1 MITYFFLTVNLTH
14 TAVEPQKTIII
25 AGKSTTIQPTVPPA
39 LHPAHIQNQTST
51 FEDNNLSKLHHGV
64 LTMKLDLN
72 QVNKSIFVTI
82 ERYWL

>member
-1 MITYFFLTVNLTH
+1 MVTYFFLTVNLTH

-25 AGKSTTIQPTVPPA
+25 AGKSRPETIQPTVPPA
-39 LHPAHIQNQTST
+39 LHPAHIRNQTST

-64 LTMKLDLN
+64 LTVKLDLN

-82 ERYWL
+82 EHY